1 MWIYKDGALLR
12 HSERSAHFFRY
23 LFPGDTLLYRLSHVE
38 YTHMYTSIVC
48 THATHFTLFNE
59 LLVKSM
65 RATTFPQFFV
75 WPPEGSAHS
84 KILHSVFE
92 SLCPSTLNAN
102 SKLYKQKQQQQQNK
116 SLSHTSMLDV
126 CKWSPLYFLTLNKS
140 NDFSNLQVTKLNSS
154 LLYAHSQTS
163 FRQASFQYLFLRLSY
178 FIDELWAQA
187 GHGEYNST
195 TDM

>member
-1 MWIYKDGALLR
+1 MPTCLTSWPWANSIQVAGNGLSSFYCIFVLFQIYSCCVFVWIYKDGALLR

-23 LFPGDTLLYRLSHVE
+23 LLFPGDTLLYRLSHVE

-65 RATTFPQFFV
+65 RATTSPQFFV

-102 SKLYKQKQQQQQNK
+102 SKLYKQKQQQQLNK
-116 SLSHTSMLDV
+116 SLSHT
-126 CKWSPLYFLTLNKS
+126 
-140 NDFSNLQVTKLNSS
+140 
-154 LLYAHSQTS
+154 
-163 FRQASFQYLFLRLSY
+163 
-178 FIDELWAQA
+178 
-187 GHGEYNST
+187 
-195 TDM
+195 